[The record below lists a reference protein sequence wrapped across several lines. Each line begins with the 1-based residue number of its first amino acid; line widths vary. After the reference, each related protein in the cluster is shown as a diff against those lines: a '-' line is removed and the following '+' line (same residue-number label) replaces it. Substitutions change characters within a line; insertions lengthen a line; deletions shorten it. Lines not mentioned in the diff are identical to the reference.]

1 MSVVW
6 RDIKTRLRGR
16 LADRIFETWIEPIR
30 CGGQF
35 NGILLLECPNK
46 FFVNWIRDNYLSLFR
61 QELADASLGNLNI
74 KLEVAKTERQSPAA
88 PSRQLILPSMNDC
101 FPSRRLNS
109 GFTFDRFVTGHCNE
123 FAHSAARCV
132 SRGGRSVPNFLYF
145 LAKTGLGK
153 SHLSQAISAEVQASS
168 PGRRVQY
175 LTAEDFINQMVF
187 AIKQKRMEEFKRRYR
202 QECDL
207 LVLEEV
213 HFLGGKERTQ
223 DELASTLDA
232 LVSDDKQVVFTS
244 YKLPRDIRRMDN
256 GLKSRLNSGLI
267 ITIDAPEYDTRVNI
281 LKQKAESLNLKLS
294 DEVIECIAHH
304 IKDDVRL
311 IESCMI
317 SLAARSSIGNRPL
330 DLELAQ
336 EVVKSFVDHRERLD
350 IDTIQK
356 FVADSFGISR
366 DELISATRKQSVA
379 YPRSIAIHF
388 CRKYT
393 EVTLEKIGEA
403 FGRNHA
409 TVIYALKGLKTKI
422 EKDRKIRSQIELLE
436 KKMGAMCLGEEMRRR
451 VH

>member
-6 RDIKTRLRGR
+6 RDIKTRLRDR
-16 LADRIFETWIEPIR
+16 LADRIFDTWIEPIR
-30 CGGQF
+30 CEGQS
-35 NGILLLECPNK
+35 NGVLLLECPNK
-46 FFVNWIRDNYLSLFR
+46 FFVNWIRDKYLSLFQ
-61 QELADASLGNLNI
+61 QELANASLDTLNI
-74 KLEVAKTERQSPAA
+74 KLEVAKVERQPPA
-88 PSRQLILPSMNDC
+88 PISRQLILPAMNDS

-109 GFTFDRFVTGHCNE
+109 FFTFDRFVTGHCNE
-123 FAHSAARCV
+123 FAHSAAKCV
-132 SRGGRSVPNFLYF
+132 SRGGKSVPNFLYF

-168 PGRRVQY
+168 PGHRVQY

-187 AIKQKRMEEFKRRYR
+187 AIKQKRMDDFKRRYR

-213 HFLGGKERTQ
+213 HFLAGKERTQ

-232 LVSDDKQVVFTS
+232 LVSDDKRVVFTS

-267 ITIDAPEYDTRVNI
+267 ITIDAPEYETRVKI
-281 LKQKAESLNLKLS
+281 LKRKAENLKLKLS
-294 DEVIECIAHH
+294 DDVIECIAHH

-317 SLAARSSIGNRPL
+317 SLAAKSSIGNRPL
-330 DLELAQ
+330 NLDLAQ

-350 IDTIQK
+350 PDSIQK
-356 FVADSFGISR
+356 FVADSFGISK
-366 DELISATRKQSVA
+366 DEIVSATRKQSVA
-379 YPRSIAIHF
+379 FPRSIAIHF

-393 EVTLEKIGEA
+393 ELTLEKIGEA
-403 FGRNHA
+403 FCRNHA
-409 TVIYALKGLKTKI
+409 TVIYTLKGLKTKI
-422 EKDRKIRSQIELLE
+422 EKDRKVRSQIELLE
-436 KKMGAMCLGEEMRRR
+436 KKMGAMCLSEEMRKRL
-451 VH
+451 H